1 MRSKT
6 VIKLP
11 CPFVNN
17 LMFIRKYIIF
27 FTIGLS
33 SYCYGQVENSAR
45 LDSLLQSAVNSN
57 IGPGLTV
64 GIVKNGELIYHNSFG
79 NVNLEYDIPFND
91 STIFDLAS
99 VTKQFTSACIGILE
113 NKRMLSVNDDV
124 RKYIPELTF
133 YQDTIRIKHLL
144 NHTSGIRNHN
154 VLLDLMGFDF
164 AHQGYTNEMI
174 EELMFR
180 QNGVNNLPG
189 EKMLYSNTNYVL
201 LALIVKRV
209 SGMKIHEFAQKELF
223 EPLKMTNSFYRND
236 MNAIIKNRTY
246 SYYKTKDGFK
256 QSNSLSLCVGAG
268 GMKSTISD
276 LAKWSQVFLDSAHQ
290 YFYLSKF
297 ITHTDKLINGLDMK
311 HARGMFVSPYKGYY
325 TYNHSGRDI
334 GMRSQFICLPELN
347 LAVIVYSNSNS
358 INAVDISY
366 QILDLFIDK
375 IPEANEKTETYAH
388 RKDELKKYVGTYQE
402 LNSDMKMQVFV
413 ENDTLKAK
421 SSLGNQAVP
430 LKSSST
436 TSFQRFD
443 NPSVKH
449 IFLSDKDSKV
459 SMQVD
464 FGGAI
469 FYFETIKL
477 DPNPNKNL
485 KDYVGDYFSKE
496 LNVTYLLSIKD
507 TFLSLDYPNNQEI
520 ALIEG
525 QKDVFGSN
533 RRTKYS
539 FCRNDKGEIVS
550 FKVASE
556 GTVNNIL
563 FEKIK

>member
-1 MRSKT
+1 M
-6 VIKLP
+6 LH
-11 CPFVNN
+11 PFINN
-17 LMFIRKYIIF
+17 LRRYILLF
-27 FTIGLS
+27 ALCLN
-33 SYCYGQVENSAR
+33 SYCYGQVTNNSTI
-45 LDSLLQSAVNSN
+45 DSLLQSVVNSN
-57 IGPGLTV
+57 VEPGLTV
-64 GIVKNGELIYHNSFG
+64 GLVKNGDLIYHNSVG
-79 NVNLEYDIPFND
+79 SVNLEYGIPYND

-113 NKRMLSVNDDV
+113 HKRMLSVNDDV
-124 RKYIPELTF
+124 RKYIPELAF

-154 VLLDLMGFDF
+154 VLLDLMGFDYD
-164 AHQGYTNEMI
+164 HQGYNNETI
-174 EELMFR
+174 EQLMFR

-209 SGMKIHEFAQKELF
+209 SGMEIDEFTKKELF
-223 EPLKMTNSFYRND
+223 EPLKMTNSFYKND
-236 MNAIIKNRTY
+236 MDAIIKNRTY
-246 SYYKTKDGFK
+246 SYYKTKDGYK
-256 QSNSLSLCVGAG
+256 LSNSLSLCVGAG

-276 LAKWSQVFLDSAHQ
+276 LAKWSQVFLYSTHP
-290 YFYLSKF
+290 YFYLGKF
-297 ITHTDKLINGLDMK
+297 ITHTDKLINGQEMK
-311 HARGMFVSPYKGYY
+311 HARGMFVSPYKGYN
-325 TYNHSGRDI
+325 TFNHSGREI
-334 GMRSQFICLPELN
+334 GMRSQFICVPELD
-347 LAVIVYSNSNS
+347 LAVIVYANSNA

-375 IPEANEKTETYAH
+375 ITETNEKPETYTH
-388 RKDELKKYVGTYQE
+388 KKGELKKYIGTYQE

-430 LKSSST
+430 LKSSSAN
-436 TSFQRFD
+436 SFQRFD

-449 IFLSDKDSKV
+449 IFLSDKNSKV

-469 FYFETIKL
+469 FYFETIVL
-477 DPNPNKNL
+477 DPDPNKNL
-485 KDYVGDYFSKE
+485 KDFVGAYFSKE
-496 LNVTYLLSIKD
+496 LNVTYTLSIKD
-507 TFLSLDYPNNQEI
+507 TLLSLDYPNNQGI
-520 ALIEG
+520 TLIEG
-525 QKDVFGSN
+525 EEDVFGSN
-533 RRTKYS
+533 RRTKYA
-539 FCRNDKGEIVS
+539 FCRDEKGKIVS

-563 FEKIK
+563 FEKIN